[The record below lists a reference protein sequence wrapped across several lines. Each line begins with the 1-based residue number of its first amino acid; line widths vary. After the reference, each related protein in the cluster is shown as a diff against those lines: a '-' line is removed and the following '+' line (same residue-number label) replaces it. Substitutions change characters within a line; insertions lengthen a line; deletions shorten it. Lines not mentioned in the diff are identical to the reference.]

1 MAPLPAAA
9 VEPITELWTLYSFG
23 TLAIFLRLFCRWRLV
38 GIQNF
43 KPDDFLVVLA
53 WAVYT
58 SITVLA
64 HIFILDVGGKHTS
77 LLTPAQR
84 IAMPVS
90 ERPIW
95 EYGSKLFMAG
105 QITYVAI
112 VWILKLNMLFFYQRL
127 VRGLWVEKCIIPA
140 MGLVVT
146 AGFVIVL
153 LFALVCRPF
162 GHLFQVY
169 PDPGEY
175 CVPQNTVFF
184 YSILA
189 LNLTTDLVIVL
200 IPIPVIGPLQLPLL
214 RRIGLC
220 FLFGLG
226 AFCMVA
232 AILRIVFVFG
242 LKRGDIAAMWTLRED
257 FVAIFVG
264 QAPMVVP
271 IFSSKF
277 WRGQYGQSQHKSG
290 GISSGTGPYSK
301 SNNNKNGSEGHELQ
315 SHKSRGSLG
324 GGLRVGKKPD
334 PYSITQ
340 AMSESQEEIV
350 AKGSTEEAPRMV
362 VTVQRTVDVESVD
375 SGGRGPERR
384 VERWL

>member
-1 MAPLPAAA
+1 M
-9 VEPITELWTLYSFG
+9 
-23 TLAIFLRLFCRWRLV
+23 
-38 GIQNF
+38 
-43 KPDDFLVVLA
+43 
-53 WAVYT
+53 YT

-169 PDPGEY
+169 PDPGGALSLP
-175 CVPQNTVFF
+175 VP
-184 YSILA
+184 A
-189 LNLTTDLVIVL
+189 LSEL
-200 IPIPVIGPLQLPLL
+200 ISAL
-214 RRIGLC
+214 
-220 FLFGLG
+220 
-226 AFCMVA
+226 
-232 AILRIVFVFG
+232 
-242 LKRGDIAAMWTLRED
+242 
-257 FVAIFVG
+257 
-264 QAPMVVP
+264 
-271 IFSSKF
+271 
-277 WRGQYGQSQHKSG
+277 
-290 GISSGTGPYSK
+290 
-301 SNNNKNGSEGHELQ
+301 
-315 SHKSRGSLG
+315 
-324 GGLRVGKKPD
+324 
-334 PYSITQ
+334 
-340 AMSESQEEIV
+340 
-350 AKGSTEEAPRMV
+350 
-362 VTVQRTVDVESVD
+362 
-375 SGGRGPERR
+375 
-384 VERWL
+384 

>member
-9 VEPITELWTLYSFG
+9 VEPITEMWTLYAFG
-23 TLAIFLRLFCRWRLV
+23 TVVIFLRVFCRWRLV
-38 GIQNF
+38 GIFNF
-43 KPDDFLVVLA
+43 KPDDYLVLLA

-58 SITVLA
+58 SITVMA
-64 HIFILDVGGKHTS
+64 HIFIIEVGGKHTS
-77 LLTPAQR
+77 LLTPEQR
-84 IAMPVS
+84 KLVPVS
-90 ERPIW
+90 ERPMW

-112 VWILKLNMLFFYQRL
+112 VWILKLNMLFFYQRV
-127 VRGLWVEKCIIPA
+127 VRGLWVEKFIYPA
-140 MGLVVT
+140 MGLVVA
-146 AGFVIVL
+146 AGSVIVL

-175 CVPQNTVFF
+175 CVPQNTIFF

-200 IPIPVIGPLQLPLL
+200 IPIPVIGPLKLPLL
-214 RRIGLC
+214 RRIGLYL
-220 FLFGLG
+220 LFGLG

-264 QAPMVVP
+264 QAPMIRP
-271 IFSSKF
+271 IFGRKF
-277 WRGQYGQSQHKSG
+277 WQGGYATGTGDGGYHNDRSGHELRSNPENKSG
-290 GISSGTGPYSK
+290 GFG
-301 SNNNKNGSEGHELQ
+301 GS
-315 SHKSRGSLG
+315 RP
-324 GGLRVGKKPD
+324 GKKPD
-334 PYSITQ
+334 PYSVTQ
-340 AMSESQEEIV
+340 IASESQEEIV
-350 AKGSTEEAPRMV
+350 RQSSSDSAKGGARMV
-362 VTVQRTVDVESVD
+362 VTVQKTVDVESVD
-375 SGGRGPERR
+375 SGGREPEPR
-384 VERWL
+384 VERWV